1 MSLLNI
7 VSAMHE
13 AFPGGIDFWDAI
25 LLQQN
30 LVGLLAVFYIKK
42 LIKPKQKNGY

>member
-1 MSLLNI
+1 MSLLNT

-13 AFPGGIDFWDAI
+13 AFPGGIDFLNVT

-30 LVGLLAVFYIKK
+30 LAGLLAVFYI
-42 LIKPKQKNGY
+42 